1 MKLIQNILKSKM
13 YLKLLGLISIPIIIF
28 VVVAIVIL
36 DIIGAVVI
44 DSEYANDKD
53 YMTALQHRQNEI
65 EKHTEVKLDLA
76 IYYSLDNVTR
86 DTPFDKDNAIHINED
101 DAVCFIDDDKQI
113 SKSDKQKAYD
123 CLGYNKKQIKHFEYY
138 YKLFSQTSN
147 YVDSNIE
154 SSGTFGYPVDEP
166 YVITAG
172 FNSNDSVH
180 NGKHEGVDFVPLSN
194 QKIKSSSNGTVI
206 EVETECAPFGGY
218 LGNTCG
224 GGFGNHIVVQTKQGD
239 TNYHVIYGH
248 MSELDVTKGD
258 KVARGQYIGVMGN
271 SGNTTGKHVHLQIER
286 QGESGSYI
294 PIDPIKVLSNT
305 EISADKLEIMKRAG
319 VKEKDYEDVD
329 YIVSHE
335 SSWNYKAVNSESGAY
350 GLCQALPGN
359 KMASSG
365 DDWMENPVTQMK
377 WCDGYATDRYG
388 SWQNA
393 SDFWRKNEWW

>member
-1 MKLIQNILKSKM
+1 MKIIQNVLKSKM

-44 DSEYANDKD
+44 DSEYSNDKD
-53 YMTALQHRQNEI
+53 YMTALKQRQSEI
-65 EKHTEVKLDLA
+65 EKETKVKLDLV

-86 DTPFDKDNAIHINED
+86 DKSFDKDNTIHINQD
-101 DAVCFIDDDKQI
+101 DAVCFIDGDKQI
-113 SKSDKQKAYD
+113 EKNDKQKAYG
-123 CLGYNKKQIKHFEYY
+123 CLDYNDKQINRFEYY
-138 YKLFSQTSN
+138 YKLFNQTSN
-147 YVDSNIE
+147 YVGNNADST
-154 SSGTFGYPVDEP
+154 GTFGYPVDEP

-194 QKIKSSSNGTVI
+194 QKVKSSSNGTVI
-206 EVETECAPFGGY
+206 ETETSCDPYGGY

-248 MSELDVTKGD
+248 MSKLDVSKGD
-258 KVARGQYIGVMGN
+258 KVTRGQYIGVMGN

-286 QGESGSYI
+286 QDDSGDYI
-294 PIDPIKVLSNT
+294 PIDPIKVLSDT
-305 EISADKLEIMKRAG
+305 EISADKIEIMERAG
-319 VKEKDYEDVD
+319 VDQKDYEDVD
-329 YIVSHE
+329 YIISHE
-335 SSWNYKAVNSESGAY
+335 SSWNYKAVNSSSGAY
-350 GLCQALPGN
+350 GLCQALPAN

-365 DDWMENPVTQMK
+365 EDWKTNPVTQMK
-377 WCDGYATDRYG
+377 WCDGYAIDRYG
-388 SWQNA
+388 SWQKA